1 MEPRIHYAQ
10 SEDGVSIAYWTL
22 GNGEPFVYSPVMPF
36 SHIQLEWGIP
46 ECRRWYERLASGR
59 QLVRFDGRGSG
70 LSDRDASDFM
80 LDAQLRDLSGGAG
93 PVKITFLSPRAGVP
107 LSCSHFGQVH
117 VDR

>member
-10 SEDGVSIAYWTL
+10 SKDGVSIAYWTL

-36 SHIQLEWGIP
+36 SHIQLEWEIP

-70 LSDRDASDFM
+70 LSDRDASDFT
-80 LDAQLRDLSGGAG
+80 LDAQLRDLSGGEG
-93 PVKITFLSPRAGVP
+93 GR
-107 LSCSHFGQVH
+107 GQSK
-117 VDR
+117 